1 MSGSEGLQDRPAAD
15 VFDLDRTVTHHSTF
29 IPFLWFVAQRRP
41 HRLLLLP
48 AILLTA
54 VLYCL
59 GLVSRGGIKI
69 LMLTC
74 ILGGVS
80 RATVERHAVAFVAR
94 CVKGGLRPGARQA
107 IAKASAEGRTLVLA
121 TASFDFY
128 VEPLAR
134 QLGFHKIVATRAA
147 WSTTGRLTGR
157 IDGENCYGAEKLRR
171 LEQALPELKRSHR
184 VTAYS
189 DSHADLPLLS
199 WADHGVAVNPSRR
212 LRQEAQAAGLETV
225 DWGVPTDQGPHREA
239 DSAVV

>member
-1 MSGSEGLQDRPAAD
+1 MSGGEGLQDRPAAE

-48 AILLTA
+48 AILLTG

-59 GLVSRGGIKI
+59 GLVSRGGIKF

-74 ILGGVS
+74 IVGGMP

-94 CVKGGLRPGARQA
+94 CMKGGLRPGARQA

-128 VEPLAR
+128 VEPLAK
-134 QLGFHKIVATRAA
+134 QLGFHQIVATKAA
-147 WSTTGRLTGR
+147 WSKTGRLTGR

-171 LEQALPELKRSHR
+171 LEQAMPELKRGHR

-212 LRQEAQAAGLETV
+212 LRRQAEAAGFEIL
-225 DWGVPTDQGPHREA
+225 DWGVPADRGPRHET
-239 DSAVV
+239 DSAAL